1 MWWGDCAVWLCKF
14 RNVYRNLSKHR
25 SASWFGAVA
34 LFPLME
40 TTNESWRCK
49 TCKQVGRT
57 NASVQT
63 KQSIKIIKHR
73 SASKKHPGSTN
84 SQSMASFVCGCD
96 SGCCTFPRTP
106 NNGCRIR
113 QNPQRLPVTGR
124 PLQHKTKVN
133 WWENDSDWRST
144 HRRKSCLAAGRGWS
158 APAMKPLKKDCPGQ
172 QELISLLVINYHY
185 NFHINHIGS
194 NYMLNSLDSSSGLL
208 VWWLQLW
215 VLVTSKYATS
225 IGLEPIQYEKASTH
239 LHFALLKLLISHT
252 EA

>member
-1 MWWGDCAVWLCKF
+1 
-14 RNVYRNLSKHR
+14 
-25 SASWFGAVA
+25 
-34 LFPLME
+34 
-40 TTNESWRCK
+40 
-49 TCKQVGRT
+49 
-57 NASVQT
+57 
-63 KQSIKIIKHR
+63 
-73 SASKKHPGSTN
+73 
-84 SQSMASFVCGCD
+84 MASFVCGCD

-133 WWENDSDWRST
+133 WWENDSDWLST